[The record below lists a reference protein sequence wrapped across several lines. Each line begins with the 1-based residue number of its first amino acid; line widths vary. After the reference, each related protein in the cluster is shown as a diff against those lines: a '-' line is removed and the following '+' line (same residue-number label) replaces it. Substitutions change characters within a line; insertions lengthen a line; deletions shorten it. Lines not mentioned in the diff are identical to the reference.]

1 MRNTFLN
8 LLIISFAFIG
18 LTLISL
24 GLIPTLQ
31 NGISHSSQSNFLI
44 SKSDSTKIL
53 NIEFKL
59 LNQEIS
65 KDIFDS
71 INGLQ
76 NQFAKD
82 YLTAVY
88 NKRNKSF
95 DKSFNTLIAYLK
107 NKPKHF
113 KFYEELVAVS
123 NLSGKFDLLKKQI
136 SEVKDSSDIYIKYLK
151 ALISYNQNKYVDV
164 ISLLSGNEN
173 IESLL
178 LLSYAYRGKGDFNY
192 ALVILE
198 SIKKKLNTNSIN
210 LDKIL
215 ISQGSLYFLSGD
227 YEKAEQFYHAGL
239 NEAVKN
245 QNSRE
250 QAKAN
255 INLGIIDDQNG
266 EYDSARSKYKSALKF
281 AEDIEDIDLQ
291 GTVLSE
297 LGVSYSYTNNL
308 VEAKNTYEKS
318 YKILKVINNKEKLS
332 NLSAN
337 IASIFSQLYNYPVSI
352 SYYKKGLDFAG
363 ENINSKIINLRGIG
377 DVYANL
383 SNYSKALE
391 YYNKAKENSA
401 SIKNV
406 DLESSV
412 DMSIGTLYFN
422 INKPEKALE
431 TFLKVEERSNQI
443 SDPYLMEDLKFK
455 IGLCYTDL
463 KNYKL
468 AKEFYGNGLLISQTQ
483 QDIYYQILI
492 SGELAYSEYL
502 NNNNVE
508 AKKILIKSINQS
520 NDYGY
525 TQLSSVQNR
534 YLGQILEN
542 ENQIEQAKNHFIKAI
557 DLAKQSKDF
566 NNEIQS
572 YYLLGKLYSNQ
583 SNTEKAKEYFITAI
597 EKLEKLSE
605 YLISN
610 SEIQMSHFSGFKE
623 AYSEL
628 ANIYLTER
636 NNEKAFEIIERSR
649 SRNTFQNLVNLKIL
663 ESLKDENSLTE
674 YYDLKWSLDY
684 GNYSDSELAK
694 KKLEFEKLNEKI
706 FSAFGIKEIS
716 QNHSSNITISEL
728 QKSLEKKENYISVYI
743 NDNNLYLFVVNK
755 NQFTTDKIDLTR
767 NDIIKLIKKI
777 GPIFDEQSSTKD
789 IYLNQDLFSF
799 NSDASYELYDKIFK
813 ETFTKIPKDN
823 NVIFSL
829 PSELILVP
837 LEFLVT
843 SKQKDDSPYYYT
855 NKKFLVEDYPISY
868 IPSASVFIQQ
878 KVDLKKNNNKILLVG
893 DPQIN
898 KNDFALSYRGGLLES
913 ESFNSRS
920 LMLFPLRYSKEEV
933 ENVSDL
939 VSDTKILLSDEATEE
954 NFKAEATE
962 SQVIHLSTHSF
973 LHNDKP
979 FIIFSKNQSNVE
991 DGFLEMSEILNLKLA
1006 ADLVVLSS
1014 CRSGLGN
1021 IDEAEGIIGMQKSFY
1036 EAGAKSIVVSLW
1048 DVNDKYTSLF
1058 MKSFYNYLSQGYD
1071 KSEALQKAKIYFKN
1085 NYSSNPYYWAAFVLS
1100 GNISKLELG
1109 KPVNYSLF
1117 ILLGI
1122 IAAMIILSSILYKRF
1137 YIRKIA

>member
-31 NGISHSSQSNFLI
+31 NDISHSSQSNFLI

-113 KFYEELVAVS
+113 KFYEELVTVS

-227 YEKAEQFYHAGL
+227 YEKAKQFYHAGL

-308 VEAKNTYEKS
+308 VEAKNTYENS

-337 IASIFSQLYNYPVSI
+337 IASIYSQLYNYPISL
-352 SYYKKGLDFAG
+352 SYYIKGLDFAG
-363 ENINSKIINLRGIG
+363 ENINSRIINLRGIG
-377 DVYANL
+377 DVYSNL

-401 SIKNV
+401 SIKNI

-422 INKPEKALE
+422 INKSEKALE
-431 TFLKVEERSNQI
+431 TFLKVEEKSNQI
-443 SDPYLMEDLKFK
+443 NDPYLMEDLKFK

-463 KNYKL
+463 KNYKFS
-468 AKEFYGNGLLISQTQ
+468 KR
-483 QDIYYQILI
+483 ILWQRI
-492 SGELAYSEYL
+492 IDFTNSTRY
-502 NNNNVE
+502 
-508 AKKILIKSINQS
+508 IL
-520 NDYGY
+520 
-525 TQLSSVQNR
+525 
-534 YLGQILEN
+534 
-542 ENQIEQAKNHFIKAI
+542 
-557 DLAKQSKDF
+557 
-566 NNEIQS
+566 
-572 YYLLGKLYSNQ
+572 
-583 SNTEKAKEYFITAI
+583 
-597 EKLEKLSE
+597 
-605 YLISN
+605 SN
-610 SEIQMSHFSGFKE
+610 S
-623 AYSEL
+623 
-628 ANIYLTER
+628 
-636 NNEKAFEIIERSR
+636 
-649 SRNTFQNLVNLKIL
+649 
-663 ESLKDENSLTE
+663 
-674 YYDLKWSLDY
+674 
-684 GNYSDSELAK
+684 
-694 KKLEFEKLNEKI
+694 
-706 FSAFGIKEIS
+706 
-716 QNHSSNITISEL
+716 
-728 QKSLEKKENYISVYI
+728 
-743 NDNNLYLFVVNK
+743 
-755 NQFTTDKIDLTR
+755 
-767 NDIIKLIKKI
+767 
-777 GPIFDEQSSTKD
+777 
-789 IYLNQDLFSF
+789 
-799 NSDASYELYDKIFK
+799 
-813 ETFTKIPKDN
+813 
-823 NVIFSL
+823 
-829 PSELILVP
+829 
-837 LEFLVT
+837 
-843 SKQKDDSPYYYT
+843 
-855 NKKFLVEDYPISY
+855 
-868 IPSASVFIQQ
+868 
-878 KVDLKKNNNKILLVG
+878 
-893 DPQIN
+893 
-898 KNDFALSYRGGLLES
+898 
-913 ESFNSRS
+913 
-920 LMLFPLRYSKEEV
+920 
-933 ENVSDL
+933 
-939 VSDTKILLSDEATEE
+939 
-954 NFKAEATE
+954 NF
-962 SQVIHLSTHSF
+962 
-973 LHNDKP
+973 
-979 FIIFSKNQSNVE
+979 
-991 DGFLEMSEILNLKLA
+991 
-1006 ADLVVLSS
+1006 
-1014 CRSGLGN
+1014 
-1021 IDEAEGIIGMQKSFY
+1021 
-1036 EAGAKSIVVSLW
+1036 W
-1048 DVNDKYTSLF
+1048 
-1058 MKSFYNYLSQGYD
+1058 
-1071 KSEALQKAKIYFKN
+1071 
-1085 NYSSNPYYWAAFVLS
+1085 
-1100 GNISKLELG
+1100 
-1109 KPVNYSLF
+1109 
-1117 ILLGI
+1117 
-1122 IAAMIILSSILYKRF
+1122 
-1137 YIRKIA
+1137 